1 MTEAHPH
8 SFVRL
13 AAAGPIRSAEAMLFL
28 FNHSALDVELEM
40 GQAVAVAE
48 RISFR
53 SAEPTPPSVAKAK
66 VSFDL
71 EPQFSPEPTSSRKD
85 QDSIAVATCS
95 PQELKSVIKPPLEVS
110 TRLSAPRYSEIC
122 RHLRIAQP
130 WDLKRGAQ
138 YDVLVEPGRSLV
150 REIAKSSAVVLEAP
164 DCKTMS
170 RPGIE

>member
-1 MTEAHPH
+1 MTEDHPH

-28 FNHSALDVELEM
+28 FNHSVLDVELEM

-53 SAEPTPPSVAKAK
+53 SAEPTPPSVARAK

-71 EPQFSPEPTSSRKD
+71 KPQFPPEPTSSRKD

-110 TRLSAPRYSEIC
+110 TRLSAPRYSENS

-138 YDVLVEPGRSLV
+138 YDVLVEPGRSLGGKSPRAV
-150 REIAKSSAVVLEAP
+150 QLCSRPLTAKLCPA
-164 DCKTMS
+164 
-170 RPGIE
+170 PGIE